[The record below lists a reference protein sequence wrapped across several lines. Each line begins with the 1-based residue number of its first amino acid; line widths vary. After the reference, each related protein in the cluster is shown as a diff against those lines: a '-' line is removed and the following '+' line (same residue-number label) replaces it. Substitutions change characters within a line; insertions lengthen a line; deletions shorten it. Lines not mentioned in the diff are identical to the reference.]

1 MSLADKVH
9 FTQSDLEQSHSRWT
23 QPGDRTLH
31 LEGEPLRRE
40 DVVARREQELRREIV
55 RLGKWLHRLGFMPGT
70 SGNLSV
76 RLDATRL
83 LATPTGI
90 SKCLLRTADVV
101 ILDTEGCQIAG
112 ARKVTSEIGMH
123 LAIYRGRPDIN
134 AVIHS
139 HPPIATAFACAGRAL
154 DETLCQEAVMTLGAV
169 PLANYAT
176 TGTHEVAASL
186 APHLATHDAILM
198 SNHGAVTY
206 GPNLLDAYQ
215 KMETLEHLANIRLI
229 AHHLG
234 TPRALTPL
242 ELEKALLARAKY
254 NQNAS

>member
-1 MSLADKVH
+1 MRSVSLADRVH
-9 FTQSDLEQSHSRWT
+9 FTQSDLESHSLRSNEPP
-23 QPGDRTLH
+23 QRASLR
-31 LEGEPLRRE
+31 LEDAPTATPEH
-40 DVVARREQELRREIV
+40 ELRRELV
-55 RLGKWLHRLGFMPGT
+55 RFGKWLHRLGFMPGT

-76 RLDATRL
+76 RLDAERL
-83 LATPTGI
+83 LATPTGA
-90 SKCLLRTADVV
+90 SKSLLRAADMV
-101 ILDTEGCQIAG
+101 ILDYNGRQISG
-112 ARKVTSEIGMH
+112 TRKVTSEIGMH
-123 LAIYRGRPDIN
+123 LAIYRERPDID

-169 PLANYAT
+169 PLASYAT

-186 APHLATHDAILM
+186 APHVATHDAILM
-198 SNHGAVTY
+198 ANHGAVTY
-206 GPNLLDAYQ
+206 GPNLLDAFQ

-242 ELEKALLARAKY
+242 ELEKVLLAKAKY
-254 NQNAS
+254 SRNAV